1 MMNKEKEAK
10 IIMKENRKNV
20 KIYKF
25 DVIDSTNDYLRR
37 EHNNHEEFDVISAG
51 IQTHSKARRNND
63 WISLEGMAMFSF
75 FLNERKEIKME
86 DYFKLPLLAGLAVIK
101 GLKKIEDLDY
111 KFKWTND
118 VYLENKKLCGILMEK
133 ADDVYIVGIG
143 LNVNN
148 VLPEFLESKAISL
161 TQIKNKKYEI
171 DEIITNIIYEFKILF
186 ENLKNGFWEEI
197 LEQINEIN
205 YLKDKNIELKFGN
218 EIVSGIAQ
226 NINKDGEIEI
236 SIPQNE
242 KQKNIIKS
250 FSVGEVF
257 EKIKIF

>member
-1 MMNKEKEAK
+1 
-10 IIMKENRKNV
+10 MKENKENV

-37 EHNNHEEFDVISAG
+37 DHNNHEEFDVISAE

-63 WISLEGMAMFSF
+63 WVSLEGMATFSF
-75 FLNERKEIKME
+75 FLNEKKEIKIE
-86 DYFKLPLLAGLAVIK
+86 DYLKLPLLAGLAVIN
-101 GLKKIEDLDY
+101 GLKKVENLDY

-133 ADDVYIVGIG
+133 TDNVYIVGIG
-143 LNVNN
+143 INVNN
-148 VLPEFLESKAISL
+148 ILPEKLKNKAISL
-161 TQIKNKKYEI
+161 TQATNKKYKI
-171 DEIITNIIYEFKILF
+171 DEIVKNIVSEFQILC
-186 ENLKNGFWEEI
+186 ENLENGLWEDI
-197 LEQINEIN
+197 LKEINEIN
-205 YLKDKNIELKFGN
+205 YLKNKKIELKFGN
-218 EIVSGIAQ
+218 EIVLGIAQ

-242 KQKNIIKS
+242 KQKTVIKS